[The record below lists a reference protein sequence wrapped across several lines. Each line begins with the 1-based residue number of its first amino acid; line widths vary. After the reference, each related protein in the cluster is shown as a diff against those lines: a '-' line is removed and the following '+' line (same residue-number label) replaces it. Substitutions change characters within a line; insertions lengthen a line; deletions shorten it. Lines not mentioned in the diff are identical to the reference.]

1 MKKKILIMGII
12 SGVLLLLIIAVAAA
26 GRRHTSASRA
36 NPASALVAGA
46 EASDGK
52 RADGALDR
60 EPEFAPFSVID
71 DGHALPDNQEYT
83 GLVCSIKDS
92 LPETISVTFPDGEV
106 REEEVSTMN
115 LNNIWFS
122 VPKGGSR
129 CFGVPVFSTEYYAE
143 GEWEQQEEWHDVTG
157 IDCPEFNE
165 GMETARALIREGYL
179 QKDLEEF
186 LLQFP
191 EINPVER
198 EYTLRLTG
206 GGRTDR
212 EEDDTSWWEIDYIL
226 TTTADNGEVVPVA
239 SLDITKIIKAQGWEP
254 TDDANC
260 RIWTAES
267 GYWRL
272 LEDGAADLGEIW
284 ISQVQEEDFS
294 DADTVRSYVENAGAD
309 FDCLLPAGAD
319 RKIKWEHREEK
330 VGWYNYLVWKG
341 ITDTYEVT
349 LAIPLMEPEAGGW
362 YMASRIRKEARQK
375 ELCEDTLLTMMQ
387 TFHLEDSVYFVR
399 KGDTLWGIYKGYM
412 NENECGFREF
422 VDYNSIRTPGLIY
435 PGQRVRLPGR

>member
-1 MKKKILIMGII
+1 MKKKILTAGII
-12 SGVLLLLIIAVAAA
+12 SGGMLFGIIAVAAA
-26 GRRHTSASRA
+26 GREHILGSGV
-36 NPASALVAGA
+36 NPAVALAAGA

-52 RADGALDR
+52 REDGVLDR

-83 GLVCSIKDS
+83 GLVCNIKDS
-92 LPETISVTFPDGEV
+92 LSETISVTFPDGEV

-115 LNNIWFS
+115 LNNIRFS

-143 GEWEQQEEWHDVTG
+143 GEWEQQKEWHDVTG

-165 GMETARALIREGYL
+165 GMETARALIREGYF
-179 QKDLEEF
+179 QKDVEEF

-198 EYTLRLTG
+198 EYTLRLTR

-212 EEDDTSWWEIDYIL
+212 EEDDTSWWELDYIL
-226 TTTADNGEVVPVA
+226 TTTADNKEVVPVA
-239 SLDITKIIKAQGWEP
+239 TLDITKVIKAQGWEP
-254 TDDANC
+254 MDDAHC
-260 RIWTAES
+260 RIWTSES

-272 LEDGAADLGEIW
+272 LEDGTADLGEIW
-284 ISQVQEEDFS
+284 ISQVQGEDFS

-309 FDCLLPAGAD
+309 FDRLLPAGAD
-319 RKIKWEHREEK
+319 RKIKWERREEK

-375 ELCEDTLLTMMQ
+375 GMCEDTLLTMMQ
-387 TFHLEDSVYFVR
+387 TFRLEDSVYFVQ

-422 VDYNSIRTPGLIY
+422 VDYNGIRTPGLIY